1 MWMKSMIYKTWE
13 RCRSRQR
20 CCNTTS
26 LDSEEYNIDCMKSK
40 CRKKR
45 SREVAPEAGCFS
57 VYVGPQKQRF
67 VVKIKFANHPLFA
80 MLLEEAESEYG
91 YNSEGPILLPCAV
104 DLFYEVLAE
113 MEGSSSC
120 NDDNNN
126 IISSSTCSTFGLIAK
141 GYGSLFRR
149 RKSRSS
155 WCLCASRSPSQIN

>member
-26 LDSEEYNIDCMKSK
+26 LDSEEYNIDYMKSK

-45 SREVAPEAGCFS
+45 PHEVAPEAGCFS
-57 VYVGPQKQRF
+57 VYVGPQRQRF
-67 VVKIKFANHPLFA
+67 VVKTKSANHPLFA
-80 MLLEEAESEYG
+80 MLLEDAESEYG

-104 DLFYEVLAE
+104 DLFYKVLAE
-113 MEGSSSC
+113 MEGNSGD
-120 NDDNNN
+120 DDNNN
-126 IISSSTCSTFGLIAK
+126 IICSSTRSTFGCIAK

-149 RKSRSS
+149 RSPAHHDAYV
-155 WCLCASRSPSQIN
+155 LLRSPAQIN